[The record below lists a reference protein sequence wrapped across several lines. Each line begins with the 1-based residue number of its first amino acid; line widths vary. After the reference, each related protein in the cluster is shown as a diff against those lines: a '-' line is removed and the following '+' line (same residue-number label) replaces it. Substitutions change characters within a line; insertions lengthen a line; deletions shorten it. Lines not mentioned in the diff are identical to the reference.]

1 MSSPPKHPVRLALDF
16 LGSLQLTVILLG
28 LSIVLVFIGTLAQV
42 GNGIWTVMDQYFRCW
57 FVKLGGVVPVFP
69 GGRLLGVALLV
80 NLLISHT
87 ARIKMQARGPR
98 LLLGLATLAV
108 GGALTWFVI
117 SHVFDFD
124 STQRTIN
131 PSQRVTIQ
139 LIQGGGAAAVLFVAC
154 WLLFRRKAGIVLLH
168 TGVVILM
175 LSELFTSVLAEEGQM
190 SIFEGQRINYVEDN
204 RSAELAIID
213 ASDPAKDDVVVVP
226 ESLLAKGGTIRLE
239 GRPFDVAVEAS
250 QVFKNADLAP
260 LKAGEPNPATEGAG
274 LRMKAQNR
282 AENSG
287 VDTSSRVDL
296 PAAYV
301 TFKERG
307 SGASLG
313 TWLTSVRYTMEKGA
327 QTLRAGGKDYRI
339 ALRFKRTYKPYSV
352 YLTQFKFD
360 RYAGTD
366 TPKDYSS
373 YVRLEDAERNIT
385 RDAHIWMNNPLRYRG
400 DTLYQSSFDAETE
413 KGTVLQ
419 VVDNA
424 GWMAPYV
431 ACMIVAVGLI
441 GQFQLHL
448 LEFLRK
454 RRSAP

>member
-1 MSSPPKHPVRLALDF
+1 MNKAERNPVQQVLAV

-28 LSIVLVFIGTLAQV
+28 LSILLVFFGTLAQV
-42 GNGIWTVMDQYFRCW
+42 NNGIWTVMEQYFRCW
-57 FVKLGGVVPVFP
+57 VAFLGDWLPFP
-69 GGRLLGVALLV
+69 GGRALGAALLV
-80 NLLISHT
+80 NLLVSHG
-87 ARIKMQARGPR
+87 ARIKIQARGPR
-98 LLLGLATLAV
+98 LLVGLATLAI
-108 GGALTWFVI
+108 GLALTWVVI

-124 STQRTIN
+124 STQATIN

-175 LSELFTSVLAEEGQM
+175 LSELFTSVLAQEGQM
-190 SIFEGQRINYVEDN
+190 SVFEGQKVNYVEDN

-213 ASDPAKDDVVVVP
+213 GSNPEKDDVTVVP
-226 ESLLAKGGTIRLE
+226 QSKLQRAGKIRLE
-239 GRPFDVAVEAS
+239 GLPFDIEVAEGRF
-250 QVFKNADLAP
+250 FKNADLTAVNG
-260 LKAGEPNPATEGAG
+260 GETTPATRGAG
-274 LRMKAQNR
+274 LRIKAENR
-282 AENSG
+282 RENSG
-287 VDTSSRVDL
+287 VDSSSKADL

-301 TFKERG
+301 TFRDR
-307 SGASLG
+307 ASNADLG
-313 TWLTSVRYTMEKGA
+313 TWLTSVYYTVQKGS
-327 QTLRAGGKDYRI
+327 QTVVAGGKEYRI
-339 ALRFKRTYKPYSV
+339 ALRFKRTYKPYSI
-352 YLTQFKFD
+352 YLYSFKFD
-360 RYAGTD
+360 RYAGTN

-373 YVRLEDAERNIT
+373 YVRVDDPERGIV
-385 RDAHIWMNNPLRYRG
+385 RDVRIWMNNPLRYRG

-454 RRSAP
+454 RRAAA

>member
-1 MSSPPKHPVRLALDF
+1 MSSPERNPVQQVLAV
-16 LGSLQLTVILLG
+16 LGSLRLTVVLLAMA
-28 LSIVLVFIGTLAQV
+28 IFLVFVGTLAQV
-42 GNGIWTVMDQYFRCW
+42 NAGIWTVMDLYFRCW
-57 FVKLGGVVPVFP
+57 IARLGGWCPFP
-69 GGRLLGVALLV
+69 GGKLLGAALLV
-80 NLLISHT
+80 NLIVSHSS
-87 ARIKMQARGPR
+87 RIKVQARGPR
-98 LLLGLATLAV
+98 LLLGLATLAI
-108 GGALTWFVI
+108 GAALTWFVI

-131 PSQRVTIQ
+131 PSQRVTLQ

-168 TGVVILM
+168 AGVVILM
-175 LSELFTSVLAEEGQM
+175 MSELATGELAQEGQM
-190 SIFEGQRINYVEDN
+190 TIFEGQRINYVEDN

-213 ASDPAKDDVVVVP
+213 GSDPEKDDVVVVP
-226 ESLLAKGGTIRLE
+226 QSRLEKGGAIRLE
-239 GRPFDVAVEAS
+239 GLPFDVEVPAGKF
-250 QVFKNADLAP
+250 FKNAELAP
-260 LKAGEPNPATEGAG
+260 LKGGDPNLATEGAG
-274 LRMKAQNR
+274 LRIKAQDR
-282 AENSG
+282 PENSG
-287 VDTSSRVDL
+287 VDTSARADL

-301 TFKERG
+301 KFVDR
-307 SGASLG
+307 ASNADLG
-313 TWLTSVRYTMEKGA
+313 TWLTSVYYTVQKGP
-327 QTLRAGGKDYRI
+327 QTLRAGGKEYRI
-339 ALRFKRTYKPYSV
+339 SLRFKRTYKPYGV
-352 YLTQFKFD
+352 YLYQFKFD
-360 RYAGTD
+360 RYTGTE

-373 YVRLEDAERNIT
+373 KVRIDDPERGIV
-385 RDAHIWMNNPLRYRG
+385 RDVRIWMNNPLRYRG

-454 RRSAP
+454 RSAA

>member
-1 MSSPPKHPVRLALDF
+1 MNIPEKNPVRQLLDI
-16 LGSLQLTVILLG
+16 LGSLKLTVILLG
-28 LSIVLVFIGTLAQV
+28 LSIVLVFIGTWAQV
-42 GNGIWTVMDQYFRCW
+42 NNGIWTVMDQYFRCW
-57 FVKLGGVVPVFP
+57 FVKLGGVLPVFP
-69 GGRLLGVALLV
+69 GGRLLGAALLL
-80 NLLISHT
+80 NLLISHA

-168 TGVVILM
+168 AGVVILM

-190 SIFEGQRINYVEDN
+190 TIFEGQRINYVEDN

-213 ASDPAKDDVVVVP
+213 ASDPERDDVVVVP
-226 ESLLAKGGTIRLE
+226 QSLLAKGGTIRLE
-239 GRPFDVAVEAS
+239 GLPFDVQVDSS
-250 QVFKNADLAP
+250 QVFKNAELAP
-260 LKAGEPNPATEGAG
+260 LKGGESNHATQGAG
-274 LRMKAQNR
+274 LRMMAQNR

-301 TFKERG
+301 TFKDRG
-307 SGASLG
+307 SNASLG

-327 QTLRAGGKDYRI
+327 QMLHAGGKDYRI

-352 YLTQFKFD
+352 YLAQFKFD

-373 YVRLEDAERNIT
+373 YVRVEDAERNVT
-385 RDAHIWMNNPLRYRG
+385 RVARIWMNNPLRYRG

>member
-1 MSSPPKHPVRLALDF
+1 MNSPERNPVQAALAF
-16 LGSLQLTVILLG
+16 LGSLWLTVILLG
-28 LSIVLVFIGTLAQV
+28 LSILLVFFGTLAQV
-42 GNGIWTVMDQYFRCW
+42 NAGIWTVMEQYFRCW
-57 FVKLGGVVPVFP
+57 IALLGGWIPFP
-69 GGRLLGVALLV
+69 GGRLLGTALLI

-87 ARIKMQARGPR
+87 ARIKVQARGPR
-98 LLLGLATLAV
+98 LVLGLATLAI

-131 PSQRVTIQ
+131 PSQRVTVQ

-168 TGVVILM
+168 AGVVILM

-190 SIFEGQRINYVEDN
+190 SIFEGQKINYVEDN

-213 ASDPAKDDVVVVP
+213 GSDPEKDDVVAVP
-226 ESLLAKGGTIRLE
+226 QSRLQKGGSIRLE
-239 GRPFDVAVEAS
+239 GMPFDIEVVPE
-250 QVFKNADLAP
+250 QFFRNADLQPIRGGDA
-260 LKAGEPNPATEGAG
+260 NPATQGAG
-274 LRMKAQNR
+274 LRIRAQNR

-301 TFKERG
+301 TFRERG
-307 SGASLG
+307 SNSNLG
-313 TWLTSVRYTMEKGA
+313 TWLTSVRYTIEKGP
-327 QTLRAGGKDYRI
+327 QTIRAGGKDYRVS
-339 ALRFKRTYKPYSV
+339 LRFKRTYKPYSV
-352 YLTQFKFD
+352 YLYQFKFD

-373 YVRLEDAERNIT
+373 YVRVDDTERNTT
-385 RDAHIWMNNPLRYRG
+385 RDARIWMNNPLRYRG

-454 RRSAP
+454 RRLPE